1 MTDRAAKPLFQ
12 NLTCNQGG
20 LAALEFAFVLPVL
33 LVLSLAG
40 LELSSAILAR
50 KQIHEIGR
58 LVADNASRIS
68 ENNAL
73 QASSIRE
80 SDINDVFLGAD
91 LSARPLNLAAQGR
104 IILTS
109 LETNADG
116 GQWIHWQRCYGT
128 LPFRSAYRA
137 GQGQRG
143 RGFPGIDVGGQ
154 RITAAPGDAVMF
166 VEIAYDYTPL
176 ISAHW
181 AGYST
186 QRITAR
192 FALNVRD
199 KRDLSGISP
208 DAPAA
213 TC

>member
-1 MTDRAAKPLFQ
+1 MMHRAATPFFG
-12 NLTCNQGG
+12 NLGKDRRG
-20 LAALEFAFVLPVL
+20 LAAMEFVFVVPVL

-40 LELSSAILAR
+40 LELSTAILAR
-50 KQIHEIGR
+50 KQIHEVGR

-73 QASSIRE
+73 QASSVRE

-91 LSARPLNLAAQGR
+91 LSARPLKLAAQGR

-116 GQWIHWQRCYGT
+116 GQWIHWQRCYGA
-128 LPFRSAYRA
+128 LPFQSAYRA
-137 GQGQRG
+137 GQGRRG
-143 RGFPGIDVGGQ
+143 RSFSGIQIDNQQIV
-154 RITAAPGDAVMF
+154 AAPGDAVMF

-176 ISAHW
+176 ISLQW
-181 AGYST
+181 AGYTS
-186 QRITAR
+186 QRFTAR
-192 FALNVRD
+192 FAMNVRD
-199 KRDLSGISP
+199 KRDLSGLSP